1 MQNKSFSNILIVL
14 SFLITGMSFFVSDI
28 LIYGMNSFFLVQWLY
43 VQFVIQFLLYQF
55 LHGGILHLLSNSF
68 FIYLFGN
75 QVESIIGRDK
85 FIVFFLLNTVFVGVS
100 LLFFANRNTIG
111 ISGFA
116 MAILSYVFLELK
128 AQRNPE
134 YRSAGVFLLINIA
147 IGFTGNISLVGHLS
161 GAIFGIIFYYLRNE
175 MRIRFLR

>member
-1 MQNKSFSNILIVL
+1 
-14 SFLITGMSFFVSDI
+14 
-28 LIYGMNSFFLVQWLY
+28 
-43 VQFVIQFLLYQF
+43 
-55 LHGGILHLLSNSF
+55 
-68 FIYLFGN
+68 
-75 QVESIIGRDK
+75 VESIIGRSK
-85 FIVFFLLNTVFVGVS
+85 FIVFFLFNALFVGIS
-100 LLFFANRNTIG
+100 LLFYANGNTIG

-175 MRIRFLR
+175 MGVRFLR